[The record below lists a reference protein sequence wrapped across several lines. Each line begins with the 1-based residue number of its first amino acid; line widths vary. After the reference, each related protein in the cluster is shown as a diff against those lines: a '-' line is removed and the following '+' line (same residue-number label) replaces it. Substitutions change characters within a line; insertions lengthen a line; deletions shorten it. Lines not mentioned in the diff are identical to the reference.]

1 MKQSFILDGI
11 ETVFRTQEEWD
22 VLNAPASYTPNAE
35 IPNPEDYPEALR
47 AKCANGTFIGRQ
59 LESGILAWFGIPF
72 ATQPVGALR
81 FKKALPPPDSDK
93 AYEAYH
99 YMHYEYQPRY
109 DGRPYDIKDMMGE
122 DCLGLN
128 IWSNPASDYE
138 KKPVFVYVHGGG
150 WYIGSSSNP
159 LYRGELFTHYNP
171 DILYISV
178 DYRVGMYGQLNAS
191 LFADGADYPDACN
204 NGLLDV
210 VESLRWIKK
219 NIAAFGGDPD
229 NITLCGESAGGG
241 CVSMVCALDCVL
253 EEKLVQKAIPMSG
266 NLSQAGRPDSTTKLP
281 ELLKEYFN
289 TDSLAYIAGLPAN
302 RLADFWLRYGDS
314 FHNCIMQDGNT
325 ICEDPYELYKN
336 GKNRD
341 IIFLQGFTGNES
353 KYYQHVFGDS
363 EPLYKL
369 LAKANIEKIKQ
380 LAADDAAFLAAFADY
395 EASVRELYGEEYEAY
410 NRMLC
415 DYSLG
420 GGNYYQAWYHTKN
433 GGKDYFYI
441 FDKSYEGS
449 WAPLGSAHAVDCN
462 FLSGMFGAEE
472 APGNWEDLVLS
483 RQFQKMISNFCKTG
497 DPSCDGVDWKPFN
510 TETGTLMYF
519 GDDASFKLLD
529 NYHYERYSNFIAAM
543 DADSTLSLKYVL
555 SQAYC
560 YMVLQEMFGKD
571 TFPDLYPPYK
581 VTDYKQKL

>member
-47 AKCANGTFIGRQ
+47 AKCANGTFIGQQ
-59 LESGILAWFGIPF
+59 LESGINAWFGIPF
-72 ATQPVGALR
+72 ATQPVGELR

-369 LAKANIEKIKQ
+369 LAKANIEADVQAVKEAGAEVVIAIPHWGTEYQRSPDPDVRKY
-380 LAADDAAFLAAFADY
+380 AARMIAAGVDVIIGGHPHMVQPIEWLTVDSEDGSSRTGLVAW
-395 EASVRELYGEEYEAY
+395 
-410 NRMLC
+410 
-415 DYSLG
+415 SLG
-420 GGNYYQAWYHTKN
+420 NFVDNMSMRYTDAGIILDFSIVDRGDGTFGVTDVGYVPVYCWRQNSVTQTLCS
-433 GGKDYFYI
+433 GDYL
-441 FDKSYEGS
+441 DQRPEGMS
-449 WAPLGSAHAVDCN
+449 
-462 FLSGMFGAEE
+462 
-472 APGNWEDLVLS
+472 
-483 RQFQKMISNFCKTG
+483 
-497 DPSCDGVDWKPFN
+497 
-510 TETGTLMYF
+510 
-519 GDDASFKLLD
+519 
-529 NYHYERYSNFIAAM
+529 
-543 DADSTLSLKYVL
+543 DSTYARMKESRREIVSLIGDEFKVL
-555 SQAYC
+555 
-560 YMVLQEMFGKD
+560 D
-571 TFPDLYPPYK
+571 H
-581 VTDYKQKL
+581 